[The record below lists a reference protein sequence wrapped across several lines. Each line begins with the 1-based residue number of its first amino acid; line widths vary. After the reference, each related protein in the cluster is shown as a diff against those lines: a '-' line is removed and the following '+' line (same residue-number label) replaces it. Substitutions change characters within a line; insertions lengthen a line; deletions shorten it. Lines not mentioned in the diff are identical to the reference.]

1 MGWSRQPGGVLEKQ
15 MNGVLLELDP
25 GRRRLRIVVTDY
37 HARPVDI
44 DLAELQNAAVSP
56 AGRPEPPCPGP
67 QLPARVPEE
76 QVVTRY
82 VPTLVAGAVVAVAIV
97 LLRWNR
103 PGEE

>member
-15 MNGVLLELDP
+15 MDGVLLELDP

-56 AGRPEPPCPGP
+56 AGRPAGRSR
-67 QLPARVPEE
+67 PARVRSCRR
-76 QVVTRY
+76 VCRRS
-82 VPTLVAGAVVAVAIV
+82 
-97 LLRWNR
+97 RW
-103 PGEE
+103 